1 MIKFTRNE
9 ATLMVDDPQEYI
21 NFSLD
26 CCDKQQSQ
34 VPKTQA
40 CKLVESMC
48 DNIDGAVTFIT
59 NFTCSAL
66 NLSLQGNS
74 AEVYDPT
81 IT

>member
-1 MIKFTRNE
+1 
-9 ATLMVDDPQEYI
+9 MVDDPQEYI